1 MFRVHTIDGVI
12 FNGPLESLILSEEVK
27 RLEKSYTARK
37 VIDRKA
43 SGGGKKDTVKNYSHA
58 VKAYRDAVNINQE
71 IEPILH
77 AYTIMKSPVLSLDP
91 GMNIVDAWNLF
102 QSKGIS
108 HMPVLSVD
116 KRIIGIVS
124 DIDLMKYMNVI
135 NAKKEDLSGITINTI
150 MTKKVITADRI
161 TDIRR
166 IAKAMFEYHIGT
178 IPIVDNAAQ
187 LIGIITRSD
196 ILYALIH
203 YPPLSLW
210 G

>member
-1 MFRVHTIDGVI
+1 MFRVQTIDGVI

-27 RLEKSYTARK
+27 RLEKNYAARK
-37 VIDRKA
+37 VIDMKA
-43 SGGGKKDTVKNYSHA
+43 SGGGKEDTDKHYSHA
-58 VKAYRDAVNINQE
+58 LKAYRDAVKINQE

-77 AYTIMKSPVLSLDP
+77 AYTIMKTPVLSIDP

-108 HMPVLSVD
+108 HMPVLSED

-124 DIDLMKYMNVI
+124 DMDFMKYMNVI

-150 MTKKVITADRI
+150 MTRKVITADRM

-178 IPIVDNAAQ
+178 IPIVDNAVQ

-196 ILYALIH
+196 ILFALIH

>member
-1 MFRVHTIDGVI
+1 MNSDIPCANKHHVFSIIIQEIEMFRIQTIDGVI

-37 VIDRKA
+37 IIDRKT
-43 SGGGKKDTVKNYSHA
+43 SDGRKEDTDKNYSHA
-58 VKAYRDAVNINQE
+58 VKAYKDAVNINQE

-108 HMPVLSVD
+108 HMPVLSED

-124 DIDLMKYMNVI
+124 DMAEDTNRIADLLRLHDQGQSIRQCRDFRMYIRSRNGKLI
-135 NAKKEDLSGITINTI
+135 QLLCPGGK
-150 MTKKVITADRI
+150 ADRCVVG
-161 TDIRR
+161 RCQR
-166 IAKAMFEYHIGT
+166 FGFAE
-178 IPIVDNAAQ
+178 
-187 LIGIITRSD
+187 
-196 ILYALIH
+196 
-203 YPPLSLW
+203 
-210 G
+210 